1 MVERLKSK
9 RVLIYSHDSFGLGHL
24 RRCRAIAHSL
34 VERFK
39 GLTVLILSGS
49 PIIANFD
56 FRARVDFVRIPGVIK
71 LYNGEYT
78 SLGLHID
85 LKDTLSIRESIIR
98 QTARTFAPDIFLV
111 DKEPLGLKGE
121 VAETLK
127 MLKSSGTHL
136 VMGLRDVMDEPMML
150 KKEWTDGEAISAME
164 NLYDEIWVYGTETFV
179 DPLDGMDVPNAIRQK
194 MIFTGYLPRSLPK
207 DHDLPRTFD
216 IHSPYMLVTPG
227 GGGDGVAMVDWVMSA
242 YERKFK
248 LPLDALIVLG
258 PFMSL
263 EQRDEFMMRAEKL
276 DRVTVITFDARM
288 EVLMAN
294 SECVVSMAG
303 YNTFC
308 EILSYNKPALLVPR
322 TEPRKEQLVRA
333 MRAQELGLMSMLV
346 PDEFREA
353 SVMADAL
360 CKLPTQPAPSENL
373 PKGMLDGLNSVGDI
387 VHDRLGGDVYEEFQL
402 QNER

>member
-24 RRCRAIAHSL
+24 RRCRAIAHAL

-49 PIIANFD
+49 PIIANFE

-136 VMGLRDVMDEPMML
+136 VMGLRDVMDEPLML

-164 NLYDEIWVYGTETFV
+164 NLYDEIWVYGTEAFV
-179 DPLDGMDVPNAIRQK
+179 DPLDGIDIPPVIREK
-194 MIFTGYLPRSLPK
+194 MNYTGYLRRSLPK
-207 DHDLPRTFD
+207 DHEMPRTLD
-216 IHSPYMLVTPG
+216 THEPYVLVTPG
-227 GGGDGVAMVDWVMSA
+227 GGGDGVAMVDWVMRA
-242 YERKFK
+242 YERNFN

-263 EQRDEFMMRAEKL
+263 EQRTEFMERAEKL
-276 DRVTVITFDARM
+276 KRVTVITFDARL

-308 EILSYNKPALLVPR
+308 EILSYDKPALLVPR

-333 MRAQELGLMSMLV
+333 LRAQELGLVSVLV
-346 PDEFREA
+346 PDEFQDA

-360 CKLPTQPAPSENL
+360 RKLPDQLPPSENL
-373 PKGMLDGLNSVGDI
+373 PERMLEGLNAVGDI
-387 VHDRLGGDVYEEFQL
+387 VHDRLGGGVHEEFQL
-402 QNER
+402 TNER